1 MVAVPS
7 AVSRHADRVAAAQF
21 LALRTSSRA
30 WKRVDRGNIAGSWLS
45 SLPELT
51 RAISA
56 VQLRVAVSASEV
68 GAFALAEQGTWI
80 APSAFVD
87 PSAFAGVAPDGR
99 TLEGLLNSP
108 SIRARQLIG
117 SGVSVDDAII
127 AANLQLGMIVR
138 TLVADTARQAASV
151 DIAARTG
158 TGYTRVVVG
167 ETCKDCVI
175 LAGRFYRWNTGFKRH
190 PKCDCLHVPTTQ
202 ALSVDSITD
211 PYEHF
216 NSLTEAEQD
225 AMWGQADAQAIR
237 DGADIFQVYNSR
249 RGMSADRMTT
259 LSSTGRRGQMPGQ
272 VRLTPD
278 GIYAQATS
286 REEALRLLEQNRYIL
301 PGGQRAEGVIRG
313 MYTTSAA
320 ERRALLGGY
329 EYVGQTAAQ
338 KRLERASSRW
348 DAVLEGRN
356 PFSSTKPLTP
366 DIAATVERDYRR
378 WLRTGGQVFAN

>member
-7 AVSRHADRVAAAQF
+7 AVSRHADRVTAAQF
-21 LALRTSSRA
+21 LAQRVSSRA
-30 WKRVDRGNIAGSWLS
+30 WKRVDRGNIAGSWRA
-45 SLPELT
+45 SLTELT
-51 RAISA
+51 KAISTI
-56 VQLRVAVSASEV
+56 QERVAVSASEV
-68 GAFALAEQGTWI
+68 GAFALAEQGTWR
-80 APSAFVD
+80 APSAFVN
-87 PSAFAGVAPDGR
+87 PSTFTGVAPDGR

-108 SIRARQLIG
+108 SIRARHLIG
-117 SGVSVDDAII
+117 SGVSADDAII

-167 ETCKDCVI
+167 ETCTDCVI
-175 LAGRFYRWNTGFKRH
+175 LAGRFYRWNAGFKRH
-190 PKCDCLHVPTTQ
+190 PKCDCVHIPTTQ
-202 ALSVDSITD
+202 SLSAGSITD

-216 NSLTEAEQD
+216 NSLTTAEQD
-225 AMWGQADAQAIR
+225 AMWGRDNAQAIR
-237 DGADIFQVYNSR
+237 DGADIYQVYNSQ

-301 PGGQRAEGVIRG
+301 PGGQQPGGVIRG

-320 ERRALLGGY
+320 ERRAMMYGY

-338 KRLERASSRW
+338 KRLQDASLRW

-356 PFSSTKPLTP
+356 PFSSKRPLTP
-366 DIAATVERDYRR
+366 QIAATVERDYRR
-378 WLRTGGQVFAN
+378 WLRTGGEVFIN